1 MFCRSSSHILI
12 WGNCNICFHFLLFP
26 FLFPPP
32 PARSTDLQLRQG
44 GECSK
49 KTQPLRPPPAPTV
62 TWLHHFWRRVEG
74 VFQCR
79 EDNSGASSW
88 PWSPSDTV
96 QYYSSVASSELKLKL
111 HRRPPQA
118 GRVQQ
123 RQRPKRPSEVG
134 FRSEWASNRTAR
146 EPSLMAQHRTV
157 VNTAARPP
165 DDRKQADR
173 SYQDAFASQIA
184 KAVPALICPS
194 YNGFLSWI
202 QCKQDMLF
210 VDRTWMTGSATIL
223 TINWLIMETPGP
235 LVSAHSISGNGNQDK
250 YGLSL
255 LPP

>member
-32 PARSTDLQLRQG
+32 PVRKTDLQLKQG
-44 GECSK
+44 GGCSK

-74 VFQCR
+74 VFQPR
-79 EDNSGASSW
+79 VDSNGASSG
-88 PWSPSDTV
+88 PWSSSDTV
-96 QYYSSVASSELKLKL
+96 RYDSSVASSELQLKL

-118 GRVQQ
+118 GRVRQ
-123 RQRPKRPSEVG
+123 RQRPKWPSEVR
-134 FRSEWASNRTAR
+134 FRSDRASNRTVG

-157 VNTAARPP
+157 VNTRTL
-165 DDRKQADR
+165 DGRKQADR

-184 KAVPALICPS
+184 KAAPALICPS

-202 QCKQDMLF
+202 QCKQDIAVCGQD
-210 VDRTWMTGSATIL
+210 VDDWISHDT
-223 TINWLIMETPGP
+223 NNKLID
-235 LVSAHSISGNGNQDK
+235 NGDAGTAGVCAQH
-250 YGLSL
+250 
-255 LPP
+255 

>member
-32 PARSTDLQLRQG
+32 PARTDLQLRQR

-49 KTQPLRPPPAPTV
+49 KKKTQLLSPPPAPTV

-74 VFQCR
+74 VFECR
-79 EDNSGASSW
+79 EDSNGASSG
-88 PWSPSDTV
+88 PWSSSDAV
-96 QYYSSVASSELKLKL
+96 QRDGSVASSELQLKL
-111 HRRPPQA
+111 HRRPRQA
-118 GRVQQ
+118 GRVRQ
-123 RQRPKRPSEVG
+123 RQRPKRPSEMR
-134 FRSEWASNRTAR
+134 FRSDRAG

-184 KAVPALICPS
+184 KAAPALICPS

-223 TINWLIMETPGP
+223 TINWLIMETLGR

>member
-32 PARSTDLQLRQG
+32 PAGRTDLQLRQG

-49 KTQPLRPPPAPTV
+49 QPTTPASTTGSNCNMTPSV
-62 TWLHHFWRRVEG
+62 QEESWGCFSMDSNG
-74 VFQCR
+74 AP
-79 EDNSGASSW
+79 SG
-88 PWSPSDTV
+88 PWSSSDTV
-96 QYYSSVASSELKLKL
+96 QYSSVASSELQPKL
-111 HRRPPQA
+111 HRRPPLA
-118 GRVQQ
+118 GRV
-123 RQRPKRPSEVG
+123 RQRRRAKRPSEVR
-134 FRSEWASNRTAR
+134 FRSGRASNRTTGA
-146 EPSLMAQHRTV
+146 PPLMAQHRTV

-184 KAVPALICPS
+184 KAAPALICPS

-202 QCKQDMLF
+202 QCKQDVLF
-210 VDRTWMTGSATIL
+210 VDRTWMTGSAPIL
-223 TINWLIMETPGP
+223 TINWLIMETLGP

-255 LPP
+255 LPPP